1 MMDMTAKM
9 RDEIRRRKAAQ
20 AATGLSALLTDE
32 LRHIPGRF
40 AEIVRGARQYD
51 AAAVRGKAVGY
62 AGQAMQYAGRA
73 KVYARQAKNYAG
85 HARDYAG
92 QAGAAAAK
100 TYEHLAARGRDAMAG
115 KGH

>member
-32 LRHIPGRF
+32 LRHLPGRF

-51 AAAVRGKAVGY
+51 AAAVRGKAVG
-62 AGQAMQYAGRA
+62 YAGRA